1 MSLENLTT
9 FLESDSLWSYSP
21 VKDLGWIVCKKVNII
36 SCSLV
41 ATDMKNRDTT
51 NSTSCFQN
59 RYLAR
64 CNDGLILCCRHSL
77 ILDTLHAEVDSIST
91 SLFDNSSAETRN
103 ILCNHIQHLFKGF
116 RIFHQKVCN
125 EVIATRHFP
134 KQPLEIGHRS
144 KNIVNRNDI
153 FCKLLLDF
161 FNQVHL
167 LFYPS
172 VLWSEWLNG
181 CQFLK

>member
-36 SCSLV
+36 SCSLG

-103 ILCNHIQHLFKGF
+103 ILCNHIQHLLEGF
-116 RIFHQKVCN
+116 RVFHQKVRN
-125 EVIATRHFP
+125 EVIPTRYFP
-134 KQPLEIGHRS
+134 Q
-144 KNIVNRNDI
+144 
-153 FCKLLLDF
+153 
-161 FNQVHL
+161 
-167 LFYPS
+167 
-172 VLWSEWLNG
+172 
-181 CQFLK
+181 